1 MEFLG
6 EAVPGLMTGDLLTG
20 LAYGILKIVA
30 LIAAG
35 LVIAGMI
42 ASCLCD
48 LFECRKWRRY
58 HGRSRT
64 WQLMH

>member
-6 EAVPGLMTGDLLTG
+6 TAGYALAPGDLLTG
-20 LAYGILKIVA
+20 LVYGILKILA
-30 LIAAG
+30 LSGAG
-35 LVIAGMI
+35 VVIAGMI
-42 ASCLCD
+42 ASGLCD

-58 HGRSRT
+58 HGRSAT